1 MVVKVIGFNFF
12 SEEIMRKI
20 FASIMALATIV
31 GCSEGVDNVMPTTPD
46 ANLRYVAMEVEL
58 GGEQTRVFDEN
69 LKWSWESDDMV
80 VGAQLAG
87 DAVVANT
94 LTLRESGKFGCDEF
108 AITTEEA
115 ANFLFAYPAEG
126 FDATTE
132 SLVALQEG
140 VWSPA
145 SAGFAQGVTVDNVGS
160 VALKHLSAAFEIRVY
175 DESGSSAKQVKS
187 AQLSSESDFV
197 GSWKLDKSALA
208 FTQSLSGKEL
218 SLDNL
223 SSSVVVFNVAEGDF
237 EFTLT
242 LTDSD
247 NNTITLPLSQRNF
260 VAGKRTILN
269 VKWKSVSLDGAT
281 SWYEQIASGSNDSN
295 LEGGYIYLTNYNAA
309 GGNATVYVDGS
320 AVTVTDNKIKVASG
334 THTVYAE
341 LAGIKTNSYTVTVTG
356 KPSASFT
363 AASSYN
369 NNSGAIIKNNTLTNG
384 NEGRVLTISNISVSI
399 ADEDRAYFGTP
410 TVVYGGS
417 TTTSALSKEVAIGA
431 YDCYL
436 KLPLSADSSKFVKYG
451 ESKIYVTGVPCEAN
465 FLESSYEG
473 WSFSGGIKVVTSN
486 GLNVARVSSNG
497 AVISPEFGKNVS
509 FGITVDLAGQS
520 QNINWDFIGKDKES
534 YGNVYMSAG
543 TKASTGAVTDT
554 YILSTYSALSW
565 ASNDCTNYI
574 GAVSGVN
581 VGPSA
586 PCLVCYRE
594 RSRYDG
600 YIYKI
605 KVLYTK

>member
-1 MVVKVIGFNFF
+1 
-12 SEEIMRKI
+12 MRKI

-187 AQLSSESDFV
+187 AQLTSQSDFV

-218 SLDNL
+218 SLENL

-399 ADEDRAYFGTP
+399 ADEDKAYFGTP

-417 TTTSALSKEVAIGA
+417 TTTSALSKEVAVGA

-436 KLPLSADSSKFVKYG
+436 KLPLSADDSKFA
-451 ESKIYVTGVPCEAN
+451 IYNRGTVSVTGVPYTIDPTSSDVAGWI
-465 FLESSYEG
+465 ESNTGSQQSRLLLKGSTSSMVSDGLFYFPGSVNVRVDVYCAGYHG
-473 WSFSGGIKVVTSN
+473 WGTSTLRLYVNPTSGSVVTSGTALTVKGDQYYPN
-486 GLNVARVSSNG
+486 QAKWATSSQVCTMTNTNNEVSIY
-497 AVISPEFGKNVS
+497 A
-509 FGITVDLAGQS
+509 T
-520 QNINWDFIGKDKES
+520 
-534 YGNVYMSAG
+534 
-543 TKASTGAVTDT
+543 
-554 YILSTYSALSW
+554 
-565 ASNDCTNYI
+565 
-574 GAVSGVN
+574 VSGTGL
-581 VGPSA
+581 VGFS
-586 PCLVCYRE
+586 
-594 RSRYDG
+594 RSIMVED
-600 YIYKI
+600 IY
-605 KVLYTK
+605 VYYN